1 MSKVILCTTKE
12 ASHPFIFL
20 NTKMEVNNYEELCFY
35 IYNNTVLISKSSLSD
50 KLFDWIRDEIGM
62 PELAAKLVAL
72 SNKTL
77 FAQDLLVEILNAG
90 DYYEP
95 EEIKTYVEAWTKYRK
110 LSASQRKKLKADGYL
125 GYRRYIKAASIYDD
139 IIENRSELLDRTF
152 MGNVYHNRAVAAA
165 NNLDVEDAKNYFL
178 KAYELNNNEESLKGY
193 FMVFASQNDSITIKQ
208 EMRKYEL
215 GDDNFENLMLE
226 IGDANDDVR
235 EMTIYSMLQRAI
247 YNRMNKDMIDYDKR
261 MDIILGQLKDEFREQ
276 AI

>member
-50 KLFDWIRDEIGM
+50 KLFDWIRDELNM
-62 PELAAKLVAL
+62 PELAARLVTL

-90 DYYEP
+90 GYYEP
-95 EEIKTYVEAWTKYRK
+95 EEIKTYVEAWQKYRK

-139 IIENRSELLDRTF
+139 IIENRSELLDKAF
-152 MGNVYHNRAVAAA
+152 LGNVYHNRAVAAA
-165 NNLDVEDAKNYFL
+165 NNLDVEDAKTYFL
-178 KAYELNNNEESLKGY
+178 KAFELNGNEESLKGY
-193 FMVFASQNDSITIKQ
+193 FIVFAANNDSITIKQ
-208 EMRKYEL
+208 EMRKYDL
-215 GDDNFENLMLE
+215 NDDDFENLMLE
-226 IGDANDDVR
+226 IGDSNDDVR
-235 EMTIYSMLQRAI
+235 EMTIYSMLQRAV

-261 MDIILGQLKDEFREQ
+261 MDIILGQLKDDFREQ